1 MQTESSPSNNQA
13 PPCNDIIPHSKMF
26 GFKLVGDNL
35 DISVIARYLRAE
47 KHCNQSMHFFH
58 SYAVL
63 DRIAMGNLSI
73 ELPATCNP
81 RPLDMALSL
90 LPTEEN
96 DSNILSNFATLI
108 SRVLVTHIPFF
119 QFAFSD
125 VVVWHIHHKHY
136 KEMSSKSKV
145 VS

>member
-35 DISVIARYLRAE
+35 DISVNARYLRAE

-73 ELPATCNP
+73 GLPATCNP

-96 DSNILSNFATLI
+96 DSVTSLHLSAEFLLLI
-108 SRVLVTHIPFF
+108 SPSFNLPFRMLLYG
-119 QFAFSD
+119 
-125 VVVWHIHHKHY
+125 IYTTNTTKR
-136 KEMSSKSKV
+136 
-145 VS
+145 